1 MEKKILIVDD
11 EAPILDLLEEVFTN
25 EGYKVIK
32 ALNAEMAL
40 DTLKKQRIQV
50 ISLDLMM
57 PGMNGMELCRKIKEQ
72 YPLTIVYALTGHIS
86 LFGVSD
92 CIEAGFDDVF
102 MKPVD
107 VDDYGRAIEYAF
119 DKLRRWTNR

>member
-1 MEKKILIVDD
+1 MDKKILIVDD
-11 EAPILDLLEEVFTN
+11 EAPILELLEEVFSE
-25 EGYKVIK
+25 EGYTVSK

-40 DTLKKQRIQV
+40 DVLKKQRIQV

-57 PGMNGMELCRKIKEQ
+57 PGMNGMELCRSIKEQ
-72 YPLTIVYALTGHIS
+72 YPLTIIYALTGHIS

-92 CIEAGFDDVF
+92 CIDAGFDDVF

-107 VDDYGRAIEYAF
+107 VGKYKKAVEYAF
-119 DKLRRWTNR
+119 DKLKRWTAR